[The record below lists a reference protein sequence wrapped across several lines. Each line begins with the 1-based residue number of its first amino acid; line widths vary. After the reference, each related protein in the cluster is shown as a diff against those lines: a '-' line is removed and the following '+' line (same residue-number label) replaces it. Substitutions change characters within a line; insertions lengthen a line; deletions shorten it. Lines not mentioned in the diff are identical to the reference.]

1 MNLLFY
7 DHQIHFNIFTRTND
21 ACFVLFLCQEKLPPQ
36 NKIYL
41 ILTLRVKKVLEKS
54 PFNFFFQ
61 RDIWIIKYKLD
72 IRNQTVLCWH
82 QNTEN
87 IVIFLIVSIKIK
99 WWLPYSIKMRV
110 RSLYFAYIQNI
121 PTTCNTDYKT
131 LSLFYLI
138 WIKQKIFRI
147 KRKRK
152 SKAADEKFWCRRT
165 KLNPKPASYACA
177 PAYRIHINF
186 WFSDCW
192 NDTSEKLFYWESLQW
207 CPFN

>member
-1 MNLLFY
+1 MFHAFSLLRKITSSKQNLF
-7 DHQIHFNIFTRTND
+7 DINIKSQKSSWKESIQI
-21 ACFVLFLCQEKLPPQ
+21 
-36 NKIYL
+36 
-41 ILTLRVKKVLEKS
+41 
-54 PFNFFFQ
+54 FFQ
-61 RDIWIIKYKLD
+61 RDIWINKYKLD

-87 IVIFLIVSIKIK
+87 ILIFLIVSIKIK

-138 WIKQKIFRI
+138 WIKQKFFRI

-152 SKAADEKFWCRRT
+152 SKAADEKFWCRKT

-177 PAYRIHINF
+177 PAYTLTFDFLIVEMIRQKSYFI
-186 WFSDCW
+186 
-192 NDTSEKLFYWESLQW
+192 ESLYNDARLIREIESTFRRVSVLA
-207 CPFN
+207 CIKNN